1 VLDLATAYE
10 ETQHNLAK
18 LVRDLPDEQLGR
30 IVPASPAWTVK
41 DVVAHVTGVAGDVA
55 RGRIAPELDLVL
67 ALGDP
72 EQADRR
78 DALTASQV
86 GGRRDLSL
94 DEILSEWS
102 AHIEAL
108 LPMIRGERPFP
119 QPRPLL
125 DGILVTDLATHAQDV
140 RGAVDRPGDRDS
152 AGVSVAFVG
161 YSRAV
166 ALRLAARGL
175 PPLRLRY
182 QQKERMV
189 GEGEPGATLSG
200 DRFELFRAF
209 AGRRSRD
216 QILAMDW
223 EGDPS
228 PYVDLIP
235 AYGPRSDPIVE

>member
-1 VLDLATAYE
+1 MLDLAKAYA
-10 ETQHNLAK
+10 ETHHHLAE
-18 LVRDLPDEQLGR
+18 LVRDLSDEQLGR
-30 IVPASPAWTVK
+30 LVPASPAWTVT

-55 RGRIAPELDLVL
+55 RGRLAPELDLVL
-67 ALGDP
+67 PLSDP

-86 GGRRDLSL
+86 QDRRDIGL
-94 DEILSEWS
+94 DEILKEWS
-102 AHIEAL
+102 GHVEAL

-140 RGAVDRPGDRDS
+140 RGAVDQPGDRDS

-161 YSRAV
+161 YTKTAG
-166 ALRLAARGL
+166 LRFAARGL

-182 QQKERMV
+182 QGKERMV
-189 GEGEPGATLSG
+189 GEGEPGANLTG

-216 QILAMDW
+216 QILAMSW
-223 EGDPS
+223 EGDPT

>member
-1 VLDLATAYE
+1 MLDLATAYA
-10 ETQHNLAK
+10 ETQQHLAE
-18 LVRDLPDEQLGR
+18 LVRNAPPEQPGWL
-30 IVPASPAWTVK
+30 VPASPAWTVK

-55 RGRIAPELDLVL
+55 EGRLAPELDLLL

-78 DALTASQV
+78 DAVTATQV
-86 GGRRDLSL
+86 AVRKDLSV
-94 DEILSEWS
+94 DEILNEWFG
-102 AHIEAL
+102 HVEAL

-125 DGILVTDLATHAQDV
+125 DGIVVTDLATHAQDV
-140 RGAVDRPGDRDS
+140 RGAVDQPGDRDS
-152 AGVSVAFVG
+152 AGVSAAFVG
-161 YSRAV
+161 YSRAA
-166 ALRLAARGL
+166 ALRLAARGVR
-175 PPLRLRY
+175 PLRLRY
-182 QQKERMV
+182 QDKERMI

-200 DRFELFRAF
+200 DRFELFRAL

-223 EGDPS
+223 EGDPA

-235 AYGPRSDPIVE
+235 AYGPRSDAILE